1 MSKKK
6 PIRFIIER
14 EYSGTQ
20 DMKKVFE
27 IIIEEEVRKKLA
39 TQQEQK
45 EVA

>member
-6 PIRFIIER
+6 PVRFIVER
-14 EYSGTQ
+14 EYSGKQ

-27 IIIEEEVRKKLA
+27 TVLEEEVRKKLA
-39 TQQEQK
+39 TRLEKK

>member
-14 EYSGTQ
+14 EYGGTQ

-27 IIIEEEVRKKLA
+27 AVLEEEIRKKLA
-39 TQQEQK
+39 AHLKK